1 MSLEKIPPK
10 ESPKPHEPSKK
21 DKGQS
26 DFVRGLSLLSQI
38 GISIV
43 VCILIGVFLGRFLDQ
58 FFGTSPW
65 LLLIFSLFGAGAAFR
80 YIYDIFKRMHN

>member
-1 MSLEKIPPK
+1 MSSEKIPP
-10 ESPKPHEPSKK
+10 EEPLSKDTGK
-21 DKGQS
+21 N

-43 VCILIGVFLGRFLDQ
+43 TCILIGIFLGRFLDQ

-65 LLLIFSLFGAGAAFR
+65 LLLIFSLLGTGAAFR
-80 YIYDIFKRMHN
+80 YIYDLFKRM

>member
-1 MSLEKIPPK
+1 MSFEKIPPK
-10 ESPKPHEPSKK
+10 EPPNN
-21 DKGQS
+21 DKGKS

-43 VCILIGVFLGRFLDQ
+43 VCILIGIFLGRFLDQ

-65 LLLIFSLFGAGAAFR
+65 LLLVFSLLGAGAAFR
-80 YIYDIFKRMHN
+80 YIYDIFKRM